1 MAFANDPLLAYALEC
16 ADNANIDLYLE
27 NEPVCRIHDKEQ
39 IIQLFSSNTHPRL
52 KFWLDIANLTELNE
66 EINDLFI
73 AEMAPRLGYLHIK
86 DYVLSI
92 GQKEYVPVTEGEVG
106 YDTILNRIFK
116 YCQND
121 LVVTVETHAK
131 DNKVEMSSRAIMGTR
146 LLLSKQGVNL

>member
-1 MAFANDPLLAYALEC
+1 MDFINFYLLLNYFYSCELTSKLRLAN
-16 ADNANIDLYLE
+16 
-27 NEPVCRIHDKEQ
+27 
-39 IIQLFSSNTHPRL
+39 FSGISSYKVYFHKFSISKKHYVFSN
-52 KFWLDIANLTELNE
+52 
-66 EINDLFI
+66 
-73 AEMAPRLGYLHIK
+73 
-86 DYVLSI
+86 
-92 GQKEYVPVTEGEVG
+92 GQKEYVPVIEGEVG